1 MGRSQRRDSGA
12 FGPNAVVILD
22 KPKGMTSHAAVTRV
36 KTLSG
41 ARKAGH
47 TGTLDPFATGV
58 LPVCL
63 NQATKASRFLL
74 ENDKVYEAA
83 MLLGVET
90 DTWDLTGEVV
100 AASSTEHITP
110 RAVEEV
116 REHLVGA
123 IEQKTP
129 AFSAVKLNGTPL
141 YKLARQGKKPE
152 VPPRRVEIK
161 ELEVVDIEGP
171 RVVFRV
177 RCSPGTYVRSLAW
190 EWGRRLGCGAHVTE
204 LRRLRCGAFGL
215 DQAATLDQVEQACRS
230 GRQDTILIDVNKA
243 LDHLPAI
250 RVGEDMAR
258 KIRNGWVPD
267 PDHLD
272 GEQRMRLQND
282 VPFRVIAEQEDLVAL
297 MAPVCNRQNRCIE
310 RFRFL
315 RVFVPEES
323 LEGGKT

>member
-1 MGRSQRRDSGA
+1 MGRSRRRSNRA
-12 FGPNAVVILD
+12 SGPNAVVILD
-22 KPKGMTSHAAVTRV
+22 KPEGMTSHTAVTRV
-36 KTLSG
+36 KSLSG
-41 ARKAGH
+41 AYKAGH

-74 ENDKVYEAA
+74 ENDKVYEAT

-100 AASSTEHITP
+100 ATGSTEHVTP
-110 RAVEEV
+110 LRVAEV

-123 IEQKTP
+123 VEQKTP
-129 AFSAVKLNGTPL
+129 AFSAVKVNGTPL
-141 YKLARQGKKPE
+141 YRLARQGKKPE

-161 ELEVVDIEGP
+161 ELEIVDIQLP
-171 RVVFRV
+171 RVAFRV
-177 RCSPGTYVRSLAW
+177 RCSSGTYVRSLVW
-190 EWGRRLGCGAHVTE
+190 EWGQRLGCGAHVTA
-204 LRRLRCGAFGL
+204 LRRLRCGPFGL
-215 DQAATLDQVEQACRS
+215 DRASTLKQVEQACRS
-230 GRQDTILIDVNKA
+230 GRPDTVFMDVNKA

-250 RVGEDMAR
+250 RVHEDMAR
-258 KIRNGWVPD
+258 KIRNGWLPD
-267 PDHLD
+267 PAHLD
-272 GEQRMRLQND
+272 GAERMRLQHA

-297 MAPVCNRQNRCIE
+297 MAPVCNRQTRCIE